1 MKAQGLA
8 RIGKDAEVRFTPNG
22 TAVANVTLA
31 FTYGKKGDDGKR
43 PTQWVDASIWGQRAE
58 PMAPYLTKGKQIVAY
73 LEDVHI
79 QTYTKNDGTTNAKM
93 VARLADFEFVSE
105 GSGDG
110 QRTAP
115 AQRQA
120 PAPAPAPRQAGGGG
134 FENMNDDIPFADP
147 MKRRAFALSI

>member
-8 RIGKDAEVRFTPNG
+8 RIGKDAEVRFTPGG

-31 FTYGKKGDDGKR
+31 FTYGKKGEDGKR

-73 LEDVHI
+73 LEDVHL

-110 QRTAP
+110 QRAAQ
-115 AQRQA
+115 AQRQ
-120 PAPAPAPRQAGGGG
+120 APAPAPRQAGGGG
-134 FENMNDDIPFADP
+134 FDDMSDDIPF
-147 MKRRAFALSI
+147 

>member
-8 RIGKDAEVRFTPNG
+8 RIGKDAEVRFTPSG
-22 TAVANVTLA
+22 TAVANVSLA

-79 QTYTKNDGTTNAKM
+79 QTYTKNDGTTNSKM
-93 VARLADFEFVSE
+93 VARLADFEFVSD
-105 GSGDG
+105 GSSDG

-120 PAPAPAPRQAGGGG
+120 PAPRQAGGSG
-134 FENMNDDIPFADP
+134 FDDMGDDIPF
-147 MKRRAFALSI
+147 